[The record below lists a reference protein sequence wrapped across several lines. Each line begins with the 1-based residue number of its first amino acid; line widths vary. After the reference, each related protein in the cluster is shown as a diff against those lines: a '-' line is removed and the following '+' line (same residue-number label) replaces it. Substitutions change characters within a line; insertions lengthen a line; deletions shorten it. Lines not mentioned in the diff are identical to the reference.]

1 MSGSV
6 LQSGNVTPGHL
17 ASWTTD
23 GVIQDAGVTF
33 TNTYGLFQSTVQQ
46 INFNA
51 TNTDNP
57 IPINLPAGYTRYRID
72 RILLSG
78 ATASLSTATCGVFTQ
93 TAAAGTAVV
102 TTGTAIT
109 VTQTAG
115 DTNNNLQSFTIN
127 NQNTLAFIDTTLFF
141 RVQNPQGSPA
151 LGNVTIFY
159 QPLP

>member
-1 MSGSV
+1 
-6 LQSGNVTPGHL
+6 
-17 ASWTTD
+17 
-23 GVIQDAGVTF
+23 
-33 TNTYGLFQSTVQQ
+33 
-46 INFNA
+46 
-51 TNTDNP
+51 
-57 IPINLPAGYTRYRID
+57 
-72 RILLSG
+72 
-78 ATASLSTATCGVFTQ
+78 VFTQ

-115 DTNNNLQSFTIN
+115 DTNNNNNNLQSFTIN